1 MSRFVRRFA
10 ILIAYLFSGVC
21 AGQEFRSLADVDLRS
36 EPMRESVNSFQA
48 TGNERFRS
56 SLIED
61 FSVFAGIV
69 GSKQPQ
75 DFGTNANFGGQLSFN
90 SSLALPAD
98 GFYLQFGSGIAGTGN
113 AVQVFE
119 LLGESKNRL
128 QSFSSIGVF
137 KRWGNGA
144 ALGVTYDYLFQDSF
158 DTFHLG
164 QWRIAGE
171 WEWTPRDVF
180 GFSANIE
187 SDADSGRFNTTDVF
201 LEPITQGRIY
211 YRRTWETHVQ
221 TTAWVGIA
229 DRHSEDNAVTGPA
242 PRKRN
247 VLVTGADLLVPLNDR
262 LAIYGEANIVYPAD
276 TGAIDA
282 FLGFQWFPR
291 RDAFSARQRRGPLLP
306 VASPT
311 SFTVDLQQR

>member
-1 MSRFVRRFA
+1 MSCFIRLVA
-10 ILIAYLFSGVC
+10 VLIVC
-21 AGQEFRSLADVDLRS
+21 LSSVCSGQEFRSLADLNMDS
-36 EPMRESVNSFQA
+36 EPAIESEFTFQA
-48 TGNERFRS
+48 ERQARFNTA
-56 SLIED
+56 LFED

-90 SSLALPAD
+90 GSLALPAE
-98 GFYLQFGSGIAGTGN
+98 GFYLQMGSGLAATGN

-128 QSFSSIGVF
+128 QSFSSIGIF
-137 KRWGNGA
+137 KRWRNGA

-171 WEWTPRDVF
+171 LEWTPRDVF
-180 GFSANIE
+180 GFSVNLE
-187 SDADSGRFNTTDVF
+187 SQADSGSFNTTNVF

-211 YRRTWETHVQ
+211 YRRIWETHVQ

-291 RDAFSARQRRGPLLP
+291 RDSFTARQRRGPLLP